1 MNRTLM
7 FDLINKIVDDDAV
20 TPPFQNGFVVLTEE
34 EMEHFAD
41 SIVSECCDLFEG
53 VYTDQQR
60 PERIDRRIKQ
70 HFGVE

>member
-34 EMEHFAD
+34 EMEHFAE
-41 SIVSECCDLFEG
+41 SIVSECCDLIDD
-53 VYTDQQR
+53 VYTDQ
-60 PERIDRRIKQ
+60 RIDRRIKR
-70 HFGVE
+70 HFGVEE